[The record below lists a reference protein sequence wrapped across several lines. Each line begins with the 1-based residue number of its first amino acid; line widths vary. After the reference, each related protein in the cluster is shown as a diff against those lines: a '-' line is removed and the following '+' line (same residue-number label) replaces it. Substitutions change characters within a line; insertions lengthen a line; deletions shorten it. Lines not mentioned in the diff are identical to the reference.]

1 MSFEA
6 KGAGAPHMPADAS
19 LSAMGLAAPEGLSR
33 DPALAQ
39 EQQKQAQMGMKACM
53 AAISGAGSL
62 LAASARQCA
71 GQDSAVLER
80 QVQANFELVSRAA
93 ERILALW
100 GRVQEAWLRNALMRM
115 LSGMLDQGR
124 LGQALELAESF
135 AAAAGAGCMEEECWQ
150 RAALPEATED
160 LKSKIGLARLE
171 NLLSVASGFESLGK
185 GLPPDEWMKAIEQ
198 DIWEKACSFAGKT
211 CMPFALQA
219 QRAQLAI
226 LAAGKLTGCY
236 CQTLEQMAGPEMD
249 ACEAA
254 QAAAGAFTAR
264 ALRLCSLALDYLP
277 PDAQKPIA
285 FAFCK
290 PIG

>member
-6 KGAGAPHMPADAS
+6 KGAGAPVTHADAA
-19 LSAMGLAAPEGLSR
+19 LSAMGLSAPAQLSR

-62 LAASARQCA
+62 LAASAKQCA
-71 GQDSAVLER
+71 GQGGAALDR

-93 ERILALW
+93 DKVLALW
-100 GRVQEAWLRNALMRM
+100 GRGQEAWLRNALMRM
-115 LSGMLDQGR
+115 FSGMLEQGR

-135 AAAAGAGCMEEECWQ
+135 GQAAGAGCMEDECWQ
-150 RAALPEATED
+150 RGPFAEATED
-160 LKSKIGLARLE
+160 LKAKIGFARLE
-171 NLLSVASGFESLGK
+171 NLLCVASGFESLGK
-185 GLPPDEWMKAIEQ
+185 GLPPDEWIKAIEQ
-198 DIWEKACSFAGKT
+198 DIWEKACTFSDKT
-211 CMPFALQA
+211 SLPFALQA
-219 QRAQLAI
+219 HRAQLAM

-236 CQTLEQMAGPEMD
+236 CQSLEQMAGPQTN

-254 QAAAGAFTAR
+254 QAAAGEFSAR
-264 ALRLCSLALDYLP
+264 ALRLCSLALEYLP